1 MSWLYLLIDIL
12 KVRETLPSASE
23 IGMEVKL
30 SMIATLRGK
39 NFVQLVSW
47 ISPVADSEKLTF
59 KFILFMF

>member
-23 IGMEVKL
+23 IGLEVKL
-30 SMIATLRGK
+30 SMIATLRVK

-47 ISPVADSEKLTF
+47 ISSVADSEKLTF